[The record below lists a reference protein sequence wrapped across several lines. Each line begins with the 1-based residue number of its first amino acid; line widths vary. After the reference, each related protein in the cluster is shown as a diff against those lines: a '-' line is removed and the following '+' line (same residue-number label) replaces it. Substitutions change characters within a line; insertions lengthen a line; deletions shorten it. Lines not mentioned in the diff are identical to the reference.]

1 MASTGATPVS
11 CAAGAS
17 VLPAS
22 IMIVVSS
29 QESALTALSLSLM
42 RLGLPAPSCGGAFGK
57 EHALLC
63 MLRSRA
69 AMRFSQQQ
77 WGCGGIA
84 TMWRD
89 QSVAL
94 SSSLVKVTS
103 DGQVLS
109 PGSHNAKL
117 ANGEPSLQTR
127 PGP

>member
-11 CAAGAS
+11 GAAGAS

-29 QESALTALSLSLM
+29 QESALTALSLM
-42 RLGLPAPSCGGAFGK
+42 RLGLPAPSRGGAFTK

-69 AMRFSQQQ
+69 AMRFSQQL

-84 TMWRD
+84 PTWRD
-89 QSVAL
+89 QSAAL
-94 SSSLVKVTS
+94 SSSLVNVTS
-103 DGQVLS
+103 DGQMLS
-109 PGSHNAKL
+109 PGPH
-117 ANGEPSLQTR
+117 
-127 PGP
+127 